1 MYCKK
6 CGKEINDY
14 TRFCASCGT
23 PVGST
28 GNKVNAGNPFLNN
41 SRPTTNNSYSSGRVS
56 YISPLAL
63 IVAISTIVA
72 AFIGTIGWLFLP
84 LLKIKEDGVSKSFSL
99 FRLFDLGIDPSEAPL
114 MAIGLLVF
122 GVTTIIGGIFF
133 LIAIVRLIKKNEAK
147 ACMSLRNMLIGNA
160 VNYIFSLLMNMN
172 IQSEYFGSYSEYVHI
187 SGFVIL
193 MLLVNIGGAIAVTI
207 ISEDHL

>member
-72 AFIGTIGWLFLP
+72 AFIGTIGGRVQKIRSAAPWL
-84 LLKIKEDGVSKSFSL
+84 S
-99 FRLFDLGIDPSEAPL
+99 R
-114 MAIGLLVF
+114 
-122 GVTTIIGGIFF
+122 IGGQ
-133 LIAIVRLIKKNEAK
+133 
-147 ACMSLRNMLIGNA
+147 
-160 VNYIFSLLMNMN
+160 Y
-172 IQSEYFGSYSEYVHI
+172 
-187 SGFVIL
+187 
-193 MLLVNIGGAIAVTI
+193 
-207 ISEDHL
+207 